1 MAERLTS
8 VIALLLFI
16 VLFIGSPVTALLSNS
31 AAPMLMFVDETVLSR
46 KNSQEIH
53 EVPPAGLLKL
63 VPIKLCHFLAL
74 TCYY

>member
-53 EVPPAGLLKL
+53 
-63 VPIKLCHFLAL
+63 
-74 TCYY
+74 